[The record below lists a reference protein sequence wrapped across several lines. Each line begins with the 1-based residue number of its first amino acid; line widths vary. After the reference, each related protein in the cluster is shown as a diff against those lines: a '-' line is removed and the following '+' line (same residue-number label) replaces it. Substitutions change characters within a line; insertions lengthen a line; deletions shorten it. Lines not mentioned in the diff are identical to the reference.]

1 MTTRFEALA
10 EELMKNQ
17 ASWEEKPPKDFGFL
31 VFICISVLTF
41 EWSEVMGIC
50 GGVLEREPY

>member
-41 EWSEVMGIC
+41 E
-50 GGVLEREPY
+50 